1 MDFKKR
7 NACQIAEAVNRGEL
21 SARRL
26 IEETLERCTALNS
39 KLNTFISIAGSEAL
53 EQAAAVDEKIKSG
66 RKLPLAGVPLA
77 VKDDF
82 CCSSLPTSFGS
93 PSFEKYYSPY
103 NASAVD
109 KLLDAGAVVIGK
121 TNLDDMSMGST
132 TATSH
137 LGPARNP
144 WLTDLLAGSAGSA
157 ALAAGQC
164 LLALESDSGGALR
177 HGASHC
183 GVFGLRPTTGRVSRF
198 GLNLFSSSFGQ
209 VGIAAVSGEDLRTA
223 LSLITGYDERDA
235 STAVYR
241 DYSSSPSAPTKE
253 ESPTVGY
260 PASAI
265 GLLDTGRR
273 EIFEQIRGKFT
284 GEGFKVEELELSLLS
299 EALRAYYVIAYAESS
314 SNLSRFDGIRFGE
327 AAHADNLDDLYFKSR
342 GGTFGREARRRSV
355 FGTYLLSKSGFET
368 YYRQALK
375 VWNLVRQEFAAVFEK
390 CDYLFLPAVHEQP
403 GPADEDGDFLSLYE
417 KDIFTAPVSMAGLP
431 VLCLPAGQVDDLP
444 VGFQLIGR
452 PFSEERLI
460 KDGSKI
466 VPEIQDPPD
475 GAC

>member
-1 MDFKKR
+1 VDLKKM
-7 NACQIAEAVNRGEL
+7 NACRTAEAVSRGEL

-26 IEETLERCTALNS
+26 IEETLEHCAALND
-39 KLNTFISIAGSEAL
+39 KLNTFINIAGSEAL
-53 EQAAAVDEKIKSG
+53 EQAAAVDEKVKSG
-66 RKLPLAGVPLA
+66 KKLPLAGVPLA

-82 CCSSLPTSFGS
+82 SCSTLPTSFGS
-93 PSFEKYYSPY
+93 PSFKKYYSPH
-103 NASAVD
+103 NASAVE

-137 LGPARNP
+137 EGPARNP
-144 WLTDLLAGSAGSA
+144 WSLDLLAGSAGSA

-198 GLNLFSSSFGQ
+198 GLNFFSSSFGQ

-223 LSLITGYDERDA
+223 LSLITGFDERDA

-241 DYSSSPSAPTKE
+241 DYSSSPVAPQNE
-253 ESPTVGY
+253 GSPTLGY
-260 PASAI
+260 PASVI
-265 GLLDTGRR
+265 DMLDAGRQ
-273 EIFEQIRGKFT
+273 EIFEQIRGKFA
-284 GEGFKVEELELSLLS
+284 GEGFEVEELELFLLS
-299 EALRAYYVIAYAESS
+299 EALRAYYIIAYAESS

-327 AAHADNLDDLYFKSR
+327 AAHADNLDELYFKTR

-355 FGTYLLSKSGFET
+355 FGTYLLSKGSFET

-375 VWNLVRQEFAAVFEK
+375 VWSLVRQEFAAVFEQ
-390 CDYLFLPAVHEQP
+390 CDYLLLPAVHERP
-403 GPADEDGDFLSLYE
+403 GRADEDGDFLNLYE
-417 KDIFTAPVSMAGLP
+417 KDIFSAPVSMTGLP
-431 VLCLPAGQVDDLP
+431 ALCLPAGQVENIP
-444 VGFQLIGR
+444 IGFQLIGR
-452 PFSEERLI
+452 SFSEERLI
-460 KDGSKI
+460 EAGTKI
-466 VPEIQDPPD
+466 VPEIQYPSG